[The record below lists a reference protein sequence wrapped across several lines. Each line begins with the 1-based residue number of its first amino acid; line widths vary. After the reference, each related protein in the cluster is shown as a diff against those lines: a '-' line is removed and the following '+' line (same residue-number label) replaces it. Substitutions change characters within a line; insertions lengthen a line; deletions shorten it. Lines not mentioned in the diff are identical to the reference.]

1 MLENPVKFWAKDV
14 VHQYSSCLAC
24 RRPRVQS
31 PVPRTERQKKGRRE
45 GGKDGEEGERGE
57 TCLSLLEMEWVKVS
71 LLVDLIFEV
80 LGIEPKI

>member
-1 MLENPVKFWAKDV
+1 MLENPVKLWAKDV

-45 GGKDGEEGERGE
+45 GRMGRRERE
-57 TCLSLLEMEWVKVS
+57 RRDLPTLLEMEWVKVS

>member
-1 MLENPVKFWAKDV
+1 MLENPVKLWAKDV
-14 VHQYSSCLAC
+14 VHQYSSYLAC

-45 GGKDGEEGERGE
+45 GRMGRRERERGE

-80 LGIEPKI
+80 LRIEPKI

>member
-1 MLENPVKFWAKDV
+1 MLENPVKFRAKDV

-45 GGKDGEEGERGE
+45 GRMGRREREEKPAYLCWRWSG
-57 TCLSLLEMEWVKVS
+57 
-71 LLVDLIFEV
+71 
-80 LGIEPKI
+80 